1 MSEDVKAADT
11 GAQGK
16 KGRGPA
22 RVAGLLLAGGL
33 LGLALFAV
41 ANRSIQLAGTNEFC
55 STACHS
61 MKPAADAYR
70 RSVHFAN
77 AVGVPATCSD
87 CHIVN
92 ESARDRGAWQWLQ
105 LVAFK
110 ARVGT
115 SDMIDEMRGTI
126 GTPEKWEAERA
137 RLGKQVRTFVKRT
150 DSSTCRGC
158 HELRAFRSGSM
169 YQLVHGKMIEAKD
182 VDCVSCHA
190 GIAHVY
196 DAPPA
201 SAPAAEKQP
210 PVASIAEA
218 QARPGPVGD
227 QIRLGKEIFQN
238 TATDPGSKPFVGKE
252 HKATCNSCHRKEGTD
267 LDALPLFGAAAAYPA
282 DVDGKVMTLEG
293 RIGQCFATHLSGSA
307 PPPGSP
313 VLQALTT
320 YVTSLSEGR
329 RMTMSATGT
338 GPRALPA
345 MQKTGPF
352 WSKAD
357 AAAGQKLYGSMCAS
371 CHGTDGS
378 GGAGPA
384 VWGNGAWSA
393 TSAMGKPAKL
403 AAYVQKAMAAYAGT
417 IGDEQARDLAA
428 YVDSRPRPGYAP
440 PVQ

>member
-1 MSEDVKAADT
+1 MAEDGKATDGSAPR
-11 GAQGK
+11 K
-16 KGRGPA
+16 EGRGRA
-22 RVAGLLLAGGL
+22 ALVGLLLVGSLIGL
-33 LGLALFAV
+33 VAFAA
-41 ANRSIQLAGTNEFC
+41 ANKAIQVAGTNDFC
-55 STACHS
+55 STACHT

-70 RSVHFAN
+70 KSVHFAN

-92 ESARDRGAWQWLQ
+92 ESARNKGAWQWMQ

-110 ARVGT
+110 AKVGI
-115 SDMIDEMRGTI
+115 SDVIDEMRGTI
-126 GTPEKWEAERA
+126 ATPERWEAERA
-137 RLGKQVRTFVKRT
+137 RLGKQVHAFVRKT

-182 VDCVSCHA
+182 VDCVSCHS

-196 DAPPA
+196 DRPPA
-201 SAPAAEKQP
+201 NAPAPEKQP
-210 PVASIAEA
+210 AVASIAEA

-227 QIRLGKEIFQN
+227 QIRLGKQIFQD
-238 TATDPGSKPFVGKE
+238 TATNPGSKPYVGMDD
-252 HKATCNSCHRKEGTD
+252 KATCSSCHRKEGTD

-293 RIGQCFATHLSGSA
+293 RIGQCFATHLAGTV

-313 VLQALTT
+313 VVQALTIF
-320 YVTSLSEGR
+320 VTSLSEGR
-329 RMTMSATGT
+329 RMTMSTTGT

-345 MQKTGPF
+345 MQKEPPF

-357 AAAGQKLYGSMCAS
+357 AAAGQELYASKCSS
-371 CHGTDGS
+371 CHGSDGS
-378 GGAGPA
+378 GGGGPA
-384 VWGNGAWSA
+384 VWGSGAWSA
-393 TSAMGKPAKL
+393 SSAMGKPAKL
-403 AAYVQKAMAAYAGT
+403 AAYVQKAMAPYAGN

-428 YVDSRPRPGYAP
+428 YLDSRPRPGYAP
-440 PVQ
+440 PAK